1 MVVTCPAILARLN
14 QDFWPCLSQISNHLG
29 QQASRSQ
36 KHWLPF
42 EEALHRVI
50 HTTDHDISLQNRI
63 ELGTLPLVKSVTP
76 LEPRK
81 GENEES
87 SEYCVL
93 FADKSPEEEESHRTP
108 DVLTKED
115 RGTCCLFPEVDLG
128 DLSEDQN
135 ILVMNM
141 WTEEADSFP
150 KTMIRVCKGYA
161 KGLHLNIYLSD
172 NRPVQKKLHSY
183 SKALVSRS

>member
-1 MVVTCPAILARLN
+1 M
-14 QDFWPCLSQISNHLG
+14 
-29 QQASRSQ
+29 
-36 KHWLPF
+36 
-42 EEALHRVI
+42 I

-63 ELGTLPLVKSVTP
+63 ELGKLPLVNSAVTP

-93 FADKSPEEEESHRTP
+93 FADESPEEEESHRTP

-141 WTEEADSFP
+141 WTEEADSFS
-150 KTMIRVCKGYA
+150 KEDDNEGYA
-161 KGLHLNIYLSD
+161 KGLQLNIYLSD

>member
-1 MVVTCPAILARLN
+1 M
-14 QDFWPCLSQISNHLG
+14 
-29 QQASRSQ
+29 
-36 KHWLPF
+36 
-42 EEALHRVI
+42 I
-50 HTTDHDISLQNRI
+50 HITDHDISLQNRI
-63 ELGTLPLVKSVTP
+63 ELGKLPLVNSAVTP

-115 RGTCCLFPEVDLG
+115 RGTSCLFPEADLA
-128 DLSEDQN
+128 DLSEGPEYSGDEHVDRGSGLLSKDDDN
-135 ILVMNM
+135 
-141 WTEEADSFP
+141 E
-150 KTMIRVCKGYA
+150 GYA
-161 KGLHLNIYLSD
+161 KGLQPNIYSLRQSS
-172 NRPVQKKLHSY
+172 RPEKLHSY

>member
-1 MVVTCPAILARLN
+1 MLARLN
-14 QDFWPCLSQISNHLG
+14 QDFWHCLSQTSNHLG

-63 ELGTLPLVKSVTP
+63 ELGELPLVKSVIP

-93 FADKSPEEEESHRTP
+93 FADKLRRRRKVTGR
-108 DVLTKED
+108 L
-115 RGTCCLFPEVDLG
+115 
-128 DLSEDQN
+128 
-135 ILVMNM
+135 M
-141 WTEEADSFP
+141 
-150 KTMIRVCKGYA
+150 Y
-161 KGLHLNIYLSD
+161 
-172 NRPVQKKLHSY
+172 
-183 SKALVSRS
+183 

>member
-1 MVVTCPAILARLN
+1 M
-14 QDFWPCLSQISNHLG
+14 
-29 QQASRSQ
+29 
-36 KHWLPF
+36 
-42 EEALHRVI
+42 I

-63 ELGTLPLVKSVTP
+63 ELGKLPLVNSAVTP

-150 KTMIRVCKGYA
+150 KTMIMKGMQKAYTSIYISQTIVPSRKNYTAIPKPLYPEAKQYFEDLLNRGCVRKVPLSLPVVCVRK
-161 KGLHLNIYLSD
+161 
-172 NRPVQKKLHSY
+172 
-183 SKALVSRS
+183 

>member
-1 MVVTCPAILARLN
+1 M
-14 QDFWPCLSQISNHLG
+14 
-29 QQASRSQ
+29 
-36 KHWLPF
+36 
-42 EEALHRVI
+42 I

-63 ELGTLPLVKSVTP
+63 ELGKLPLVKSVTP

-87 SEYCVL
+87 SEYCVV
-93 FADKSPEEEESHRTP
+93 FADESPEEEESHRTP

-150 KTMIRVCKGYA
+150 KTMIRVCKRVCKTPTAQYISLRQSSRPE
-161 KGLHLNIYLSD
+161 KTTQLFQSPCIQKLNNILKICLIVD
-172 NRPVQKKLHSY
+172 V
-183 SKALVSRS
+183 

>member
-1 MVVTCPAILARLN
+1 M
-14 QDFWPCLSQISNHLG
+14 
-29 QQASRSQ
+29 
-36 KHWLPF
+36 
-42 EEALHRVI
+42 I

-63 ELGTLPLVKSVTP
+63 ELGKLPLVKSVTP

-150 KTMIRVCKGYA
+150 KMMIMKGMQKAYSS
-161 KGLHLNIYLSD
+161 IYISD
-172 NRPVQKKLHSY
+172 NRPVQKKTTQLLQSPCIQ
-183 SKALVSRS
+183 KLNNILKICLIVDV